1 MIIEPTPYSESQA
14 ADLLRSRGIGLT
26 AQRVAITRALFS
38 LRTHLSAEDVYQL
51 VNHDVQHVSKATV
64 YNTLGMLAR
73 EGVIREVIADPDRVF
88 YDPNTEPHHHF
99 YDTVT
104 GQLTDI
110 PSHEVRLTGL
120 PALPEGAQLDGVDVI
135 IRLRPVSS

>member
-1 MIIEPTPYSESQA
+1 MYVMEFSNSQA
-14 ADLLRSRGIGLT
+14 AELLRSRGIGIT
-26 AQRVAITRALFS
+26 SQRVAVARALFS
-38 LRTHLSAEDVYQL
+38 QRAHLSAEDVFQL
-51 VNHDVQHVSKATV
+51 VNRDGQHVSKATV

-99 YDTVT
+99 FDTKT

-110 PSHEVRLTGL
+110 PAQDIRLSSL
-120 PALPEGAQLDGVDVI
+120 PSLPQGAELEGVDVI
-135 IRLRPVSS
+135 IRLRSAS

>member
-1 MIIEPTPYSESQA
+1 MTIQMNCSESQA
-14 ADLLRSRGIGLT
+14 ADLLRSKGIGLT
-26 AQRVAITRALFS
+26 AQRLAITRVLFA
-38 LRTHLSAEDVYQL
+38 RRVHLSAEDVFRL
-51 VNHDVQHVSKATV
+51 VNSDGHHVSKATV

-99 YDTVT
+99 FDTTT

-110 PSHEVRLTGL
+110 PAEDIRLSGMPSL
-120 PALPEGAQLDGVDVI
+120 PAGAELEGVDVI
-135 IRLRPVSS
+135 IRLRPAS